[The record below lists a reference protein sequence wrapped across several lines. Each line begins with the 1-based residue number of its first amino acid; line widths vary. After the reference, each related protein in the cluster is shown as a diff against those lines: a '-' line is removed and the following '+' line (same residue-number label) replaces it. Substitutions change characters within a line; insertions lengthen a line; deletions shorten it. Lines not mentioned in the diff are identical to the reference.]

1 MGSVKFQEEKSS
13 AGKCEDSYT
22 LIRHWSTVDCVGNA
36 ASHTQTIFVE
46 DTVPPYFLGKVPED
60 FTVSQNDAY
69 ANGGVLD
76 VFPYKAEDNCAVPVV
91 KYNEVTIPKDDECDL
106 MYYLVRT
113 WSVVD
118 NCGNTDKMVQT
129 IDVIGTEPPKL
140 EEVDDVTVECD
151 SVPPPCDVKVIGKS
165 NKAKISF
172 HETTEKG
179 SCNNNYVIVRSWTA
193 TDCAHNSGSVVQRI
207 TVEDSQKPVFTRI
220 PKDTTVECD
229 CDSLS
234 TVPVIDAV
242 DNCDLGGNDVMFK
255 SATKEG
261 TCDEEYTLVRTWS
274 AEDSC
279 GNKAEMEQVV
289 VVEDTTPP
297 EFCDCPD
304 TGSSMECDQVTAL
317 PDPDVS
323 DDCDPEPTSKLYGGI
338 KGYSPSNIC
347 SHDINYKWVA
357 EDGCGNVA
365 ECEVTVP
372 VRDSTPPVLKNGDQ
386 FCYPLNG
393 YGPTENEWAVYNLNI
408 GIIEVNDNCNTEVDI
423 EFLSCNSTQRLKP
436 GECEVLTLK
445 EQLLFV
451 RMTASSSN
459 RYAGRHYFV
468 WFRVCDKCVNCAIV
482 KRTIWVPE
490 TVFSYEDAIDRG
502 ECQFGI
508 GTNDLRKVKPIAQ

>member
-140 EEVDDVTVECD
+140 
-151 SVPPPCDVKVIGKS
+151 
-165 NKAKISF
+165 
-172 HETTEKG
+172 
-179 SCNNNYVIVRSWTA
+179 
-193 TDCAHNSGSVVQRI
+193 
-207 TVEDSQKPVFTRI
+207 EDSQKPVFTRI